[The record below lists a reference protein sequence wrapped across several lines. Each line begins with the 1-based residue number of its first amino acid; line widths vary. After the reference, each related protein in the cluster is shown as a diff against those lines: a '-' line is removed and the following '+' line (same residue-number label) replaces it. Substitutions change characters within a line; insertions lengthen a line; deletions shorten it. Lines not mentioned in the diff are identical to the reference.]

1 MKSSIYHL
9 FTRPARQ
16 RFVVLAFAC
25 TTGWSASAQ
34 TVRPDSSGN
43 VKQGNL
49 VEIPYGQQ
57 PAWMVTGAVS
67 SVGGSDLRK
76 SFNTNLGNSLY
87 GRLPGL
93 TVQAGSSE
101 NGLNTPGML
110 IRGISTFGNAG
121 TKVLVLVDGF
131 ESSFA
136 QLTPEEVASITILKD
151 AAATAL
157 YGSRGANGVMLVT
170 TKKGVQGALKVG
182 FGVQFGINTPTS
194 LPKNLRSYDYAN
206 LYNEALQND
215 GKAPIYSASDL
226 DAYKSGNDPYFH
238 PDVNWYDQILR
249 KSAPMANYNLTFNGG
264 NETIRY
270 YVALNALTSQGLTIK
285 AGDKEEESSNSK
297 FQRYNFRTNVD
308 INVTKRL
315 TAAIRLGGTVED
327 NANPVGNST
336 SSIYGLAAAI
346 PSNAFPVYLPDG
358 SFGGNSRFTNPLGDA
373 LQNGSFTSNGRT
385 LQGSLRLTEQLDF
398 ITPGL
403 SLSGVLAINS
413 YFNSYSNKSK
423 QYERFSIARGTGND
437 TLITRFGQKTSLTGD
452 EGRSDQWRNYA
463 MQGFLNYDRTF
474 GVHNISAMLMY
485 NQDSY
490 SVTGDGMPFKHING
504 GARVT
509 YAYDERYIA
518 EVNMSYMGSENFA
531 KDKRFGY
538 FPAVSAGWVA
548 SNEKFLENNK
558 VLTYLKVRGS
568 YGLTGND
575 LIGGRRFMF
584 DQVFSYTAQP
594 YFGIGNNGT
603 SGLMEGEPANPN
615 VTWEKETK
623 MNLGLEATFID
634 RITFSLDV
642 FSNKRRDILAQPFF
656 TLPQYV
662 GAEIPF
668 LNVGKVDNKG
678 LEAVIGYHNAPEA
691 NVQWFV
697 EGNASY
703 AKNKIAYNAE
713 AVQLDTYLYRAGTS
727 VGQPFGLEAIGF
739 FRDAADINA
748 SPRHTFTT
756 VQPGDIKYK
765 DQNGDNKID
774 QNDVTAIGKTYLPT
788 LTYALHAG
796 IKYRGFDLD
805 AFFQGV
811 SGNIVGLGSQFYAF
825 QNNGSAPEMAKDRW
839 TPATAATATYPR
851 LSSDNNLNNYR
862 YSSFW
867 LRDGNYLK
875 LRSLELGYSLPKR
888 TLSKARLTIAR
899 VYLSGNNLFS
909 IDDLEGD
916 LDPEAMGTGYPA
928 LRTFSAGFRVEF

>member
-16 RFVVLAFAC
+16 RFVALAFTCCA
-25 TTGWSASAQ
+25 GLNASAQ
-34 TVRPDSSGN
+34 TVRTDSA
-43 VKQGNL
+43 
-49 VEIPYGQQ
+49 EIAYGRQ

-67 SVGGSDLRK
+67 SVVGSDLK
-76 SFNTNLGNSLY
+76 KTFNTNLGNTLY

-93 TVQAGSSE
+93 TVQPGSSE
-101 NGLNTPGML
+101 NGGNTPGLL
-110 IRGISTFGNAG
+110 IRGVNTFGGAG
-121 TKVLVLVDGF
+121 TKILILVDGF

-136 QLTPEEVASITILKD
+136 QLVPDEVATITILKD

-170 TKKGVQGALKVG
+170 TKKGEQGMLKVG
-182 FGVQFGINTPTS
+182 FGVQFGINKPVA
-194 LPKNLRSYDYAN
+194 LPKNLRSYDHAS

-215 GKAPIYSASDL
+215 GKIPIYSTADL
-226 DAYKSGNDPYFH
+226 DAYKNGNDPYFH
-238 PDVNWYDQILR
+238 PDVNWYDQIIR

-264 NETIRY
+264 NETVRY
-270 YVALNALTSQGLTIK
+270 FVALNALTSQGLLIK
-285 AGDKEEESSNSK
+285 AGDEEEESSNSK
-297 FQRYNFRTNVD
+297 YQRYNFRTNVD

-315 TAAIRLGGTVED
+315 TAAIRLGGSVED

-336 SSIYGLAAAI
+336 ASVFQLASAI
-346 PSNAFPVYLPDG
+346 PSNAFPVRLPDG
-358 SFGGNSRFTNPLGDA
+358 SFGGNALFANPLGNI
-373 LQNGSFTSNGRT
+373 LQTGSYTANGRT
-385 LQGSLRLTEQLDF
+385 LQGSLRLTQQLDF
-398 ITPGL
+398 ITKGL
-403 SLSGVLAINS
+403 SLSGVLAMNS

-423 QYERFSIARGTGND
+423 QYERFSITRNSNGD
-437 TLITRFGQKTSLTGD
+437 TLITRFGQKTSLAGD
-452 EGRSDQWRNYA
+452 ESRSDQWRNYA
-463 MQGFLNYDRTF
+463 LQGFLNYDRTF

-490 SVTGDGMPFKHING
+490 SVSGDGMPYKHING

-509 YAYDERYIA
+509 YAYDERYVA
-518 EVNMSYMGSENFA
+518 EVNMSYMGSENFV
-531 KDKRFGY
+531 KGKRFGY
-538 FPAVSAGWVA
+538 FPAVSAGWIA
-548 SNEKFLENNK
+548 SNENFMKESK
-558 VLTYLKVRGS
+558 VITYLKVRGS

-575 LIGGRRFMF
+575 LIGGQRFMF
-584 DQVFSYTAQP
+584 DQLFPFTASP
-594 YFGIGNNGT
+594 YFGTGNTGT
-603 SGLMEGEPANPN
+603 AGLAEGTPANPN

-623 MNLGLEATFID
+623 MNVGLEASFID
-634 RITFSLDV
+634 RITLSLDV
-642 FSNKRRDILAQPFF
+642 FNNKRRDILSQPFF
-656 TLPQYV
+656 TVPQYV
-662 GAEIPF
+662 GVDLPL

-678 LEAVIGYHNAPEA
+678 FEAVIGYHNAPEA
-691 NVQWFV
+691 NVQWFAQ
-697 EGNASY
+697 GSASY
-703 AKNKIAYNAE
+703 AKNNITYNAE
-713 AVQLDTYLYRAGTS
+713 AVQVDTYLYRTGTA

-739 FRDAADINA
+739 FQDVADINA

-788 LTYALHAG
+788 LTYSLHAG
-796 IKYRGFDLD
+796 VKYKGFDLD

-811 SGNIVGLGSQFYAF
+811 SGSTASLGAQFYAF

-867 LRDGNYLK
+867 LRDGSYLK
-875 LRSLELGYSLPKR
+875 LRSLELGYSLPKQ
-888 TLSKARLTIAR
+888 TLSKARLNLAR
-899 VYLSGNNLFS
+899 VYISGNNLFS
-909 IDDLEGD
+909 VDDIEGD